1 MVQMLEKGV
10 ETDVPKTVDTN
21 ISTIEIA
28 LLIYPDCQLA
38 AIYGLTDLFSL
49 ASSWAMALEGR
60 AGETGIR
67 ISHWKMEGDTVSCIW
82 DSHPGEPHA
91 LRYVIAPPSIVMP
104 EKMQSM
110 TPASQWLS
118 AQHAEGVTV
127 CSVCAGAF
135 VLAETGLI
143 NGRRATTH
151 WAFADRLSER
161 FPGIDVAPDNMIIDD
176 GDVITAGGI
185 LAWADLG
192 LLLVEK
198 LLGQTVML
206 ETARFLIVDPPRASQ
221 ARYKAFLPRFDHGDR
236 EVLQIQHQFHATPE
250 LQKSVGELADGV
262 NLSERT
268 LQRRFFRAT
277 KLKLTEYHQNVRIMK
292 ARQLL
297 ETTNGSIESI
307 AWSVGYTDPAAFRKI
322 FGRLTG
328 TTPNVYRGDVRV

>member
-1 MVQMLEKGV
+1 MVQMLENGV

-38 AIYGLTDLFSL
+38 AIYGLTDLFSI
-49 ASSWAMALEGR
+49 ASSWAMTLEGR
-60 AGETGIR
+60 AGESSLR
-67 ISHWKMEGDTVSCIW
+67 ISHWKMEGETVSCIW

-91 LRYVIAPPSIVMP
+91 LRYVIAPPSIIMP

-118 AQHAEGVTV
+118 ERHAQGVTV

-135 VLAETGLI
+135 VLAETGLM

-151 WAFADRLSER
+151 WAFADSLSER

-250 LQKSVGELADGV
+250 LQKSVGELADSV

-268 LQRRFFRAT
+268 LQRRFVRAT

-322 FGRLTG
+322 FARLTG